1 MENEQKADKKVTTL
15 KDKVINTCEVL
26 WSLSI
31 LVFLLIFCVFTPL
44 THCVNDIVVCITAI
58 TIIVWARND
67 CHISAIRRRI
77 PRRGRS
83 LLLILQPLHQANKPL
98 TRLVFTDWWH
108 VGGLRCV

>member
-1 MENEQKADKKVTTL
+1 MESEQKADKKVTTL

-58 TIIVWARND
+58 TIIVWAVTTVILVLFD
-67 CHISAIRRRI
+67 EEFQ
-77 PRRGRS
+77 GGGGS
-83 LLLILQPLHQANKPL
+83 LLLILPPLHQANKPL

>member
-58 TIIVWARND
+58 SRCSKLVDMNWCSVSGRKNAPR
-67 CHISAIRRRI
+67 HI
-77 PRRGRS
+77 
-83 LLLILQPLHQANKPL
+83 
-98 TRLVFTDWWH
+98 D
-108 VGGLRCV
+108 